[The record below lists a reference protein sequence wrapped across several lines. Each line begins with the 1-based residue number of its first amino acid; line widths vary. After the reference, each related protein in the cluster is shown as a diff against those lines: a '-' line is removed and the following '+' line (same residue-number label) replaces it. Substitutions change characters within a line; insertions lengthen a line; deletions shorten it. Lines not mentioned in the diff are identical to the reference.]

1 MPPRTTRRAT
11 RPGHLSRLAALVAA
25 GLAGSLVLTACSGEA
40 EPTTT
45 PSPTPTTTTPS
56 APIVPAKL
64 TLGAWGQPAELAAYQ
79 QVVDDYNA
87 GTDAAE
93 VTLKSWSDD
102 ASMMQ
107 SISSGGPV
115 PDVFL
120 ISRGD
125 LQQLWGEKRLEPVD
139 SYLDARAVDIGDEYS
154 RDALEAFSAEHHL
167 QCMPYAVSPRVVYYN
182 TDLVDF
188 ARMKAVGLQVPGS
201 SNKSWSLEDFQTA
214 ATFATSVRP
223 GVRGFAIDPTVSGLA
238 PFIYSADGKVVND
251 EQTSLAFSD
260 ESTRGALQSVLA
272 TLSNPQLTLTDRQL
286 AKQPPLKWFEQGRLA
301 MIAGD
306 RSLVPQL
313 RAVPNLHWDVIAMP
327 SIDKPATVG
336 DFTGLCL
343 SKTSERIEDAAD
355 LLVALSS
362 DDMVRTVTHTGYTV
376 PVNQAVALSEDFR
389 QPLLQPLHAAVFV
402 NSVRNMQVLPFTRQ
416 WPALEQAVSA
426 PLTQLLRQG
435 PTADLDALTTQI
447 DELSR
452 PVLAPA
458 TASPSASPTG

>member
-1 MPPRTTRRAT
+1 MTLRTRVARAAVVLVV
-11 RPGHLSRLAALVAA
+11 GSLGLAA
-25 GLAGSLVLTACSGEA
+25 CSSDA
-40 EPTTT
+40 QPTST
-45 PSPTPTTTTPS
+45 PTPTPTKTTP
-56 APIVPAKL
+56 PVTPAKL
-64 TLGAWGQPAELAAYQ
+64 TFGAWGRPAELAAYQ
-79 QVVDDYNA
+79 QVVNDYNA
-87 GTDAAE
+87 GTDDAD
-93 VTLKSWSDD
+93 VTLKTWTDD

-107 SISSGGPV
+107 ALASGQQV

-120 ISRGD
+120 VSRGD
-125 LQQLWGEKRLEPVD
+125 LQQLWDDKRLEPVD

-188 ARMKAVGLQVPGS
+188 ARMKATGLKVPGAD
-201 SNKSWSLEDFQTA
+201 NKGWSLEDFQTA

-238 PFIYSADGKVVND
+238 PFLYSAGGKVVND
-251 EQTSLAFSD
+251 DQTSLAFSD
-260 ESTRGALQSVLA
+260 DSTKGALQSVLA

-286 AKQPPLKWFEQGRLA
+286 QRQPALKWFEQGRLA
-301 MIAGD
+301 MMTGD

-313 RAVPNLHWDVIAMP
+313 RQVPNLHWDVIPMP
-327 SIDKPATVG
+327 SIDHAATVG

-343 SKTSERIEDAAD
+343 SKSAERKEDAAD

-362 DDMVRTVTHTGYTV
+362 EKMVRTVVQTGYMV

-402 NSVRNMQVLPFTRQ
+402 NSVRNMQILPFTRQ

-426 PLTQLLRQG
+426 PLTQLLREG

-452 PVLAPA
+452 PVLATA
-458 TASPSASPTG
+458 AASPSPAG

>member
-1 MPPRTTRRAT
+1 MTLRTRIARA
-11 RPGHLSRLAALVAA
+11 AVLVAA
-25 GLAGSLVLTACSGEA
+25 GSLALAACNSDA
-40 EPTTT
+40 EPSANPK
-45 PSPTPTTTTPS
+45 PSPTKST
-56 APIVPAKL
+56 APPPPPAKL
-64 TLGAWGQPAELAAYQ
+64 TFGAWGSPAELAAYQ
-79 QVVDDYNA
+79 RVVDDYNVSTRQA
-87 GTDAAE
+87 Q
-93 VTLKSWSDD
+93 VTFKSWPDD

-107 SISSGGPV
+107 QIGAGQST

-125 LQQLWGEKRLEPVD
+125 LQQLWNDKRLEPVD

-167 QCMPYAVSPRVVYYN
+167 QCMPYAVSPRVIYYN

-188 ARMKAVGLQVPGS
+188 ARMKAVGLNVPGA
-201 SNKSWSLEDFQTA
+201 SNRSWSLEEFQTA

-238 PFIYSADGKVVND
+238 PFITSAGGKLVND
-251 EQTSLAFSD
+251 DQTSLAFSD
-260 ESTRGALQSVLA
+260 DSTKGALQQILA

-286 AKQPPLKWFEQGRLA
+286 QRQSALQWFEQGRVA

-313 RAVPNLHWDVIAMP
+313 RGVDDLHWDVIPMP
-327 SIDKPATVG
+327 TVDEASTVG

-343 SKTSERIEDAAD
+343 SRTTQRREAAAD

-362 DDMVRTVTHTGYTV
+362 DQMVRTVTQTGYMV
-376 PVNQAVALSEDFR
+376 PVNQQVALSEDFR
-389 QPLLQPLHAAVFV
+389 QPLLQPLHAPIFV
-402 NSVRNMQVLPFTRQ
+402 STVRNMQILPFTRQ
-416 WPALEQAVSA
+416 WPTLEQAVAA
-426 PLTQLLRQG
+426 PLRQLLQGG

-447 DELSR
+447 DELSK
-452 PVLAPA
+452 PVLAPP
-458 TASPSASPTG
+458 ASPSATPAG